1 MSLHNVL
8 IVETGLLL
16 CRLHYKEKLLSCC
29 YWPTGLD
36 AAQGTEKWTE
46 WAVLPSAATI
56 AHLFPV
62 QHHIQSPSTCELRI
76 YL

>member
-29 YWPTGLD
+29 YWLTGLD

-46 WAVLPSAATI
+46 WAVLPSAANF
-56 AHLFPV
+56 AHFSISCATSYPV
-62 QHHIQSPSTCELRI
+62 TQ
-76 YL
+76 YM